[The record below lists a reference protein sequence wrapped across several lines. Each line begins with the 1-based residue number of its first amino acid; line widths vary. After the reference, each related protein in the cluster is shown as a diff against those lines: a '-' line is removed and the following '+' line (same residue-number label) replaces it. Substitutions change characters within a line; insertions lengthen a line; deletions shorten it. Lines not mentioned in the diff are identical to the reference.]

1 MGQGRGPLYRQ
12 GPGKLRRVNPM
23 STLRTLRH
31 FISHPLLVSLLRV
44 ALGAVFIVASLDKIQ
59 DPEAFATSIANY
71 RLLPYKLINGIAI
84 VLPWLELVTGTLLV
98 LGVWIRAST
107 MIVWGLL
114 LAFSVAI
121 SQALARGLDINCG
134 CFSNNPVGER
144 MSWWTLIWD
153 LIWLSW
159 GIPVWIFDHGH
170 YSLFKFLNTRK
181 GKIASP

>member
-1 MGQGRGPLYRQ
+1 
-12 GPGKLRRVNPM
+12 M

-31 FISHPLLVSLLRV
+31 IVSHPVLIALLRV
-44 ALGAVFIVASLDKIQ
+44 ALGVVFIVASLDKIQ
-59 DPEAFATSIANY
+59 NPEAFATNIANY
-71 RLLPYKLINGIAI
+71 RLLPYTVINAIAI
-84 VLPWLELVTGTLLV
+84 VLPWVEVITGTLLI

-121 SQALARGLDINCG
+121 SQALARGLDISCG
-134 CFSNNPVGER
+134 CFTTNPVAER

-159 GIPVWIFDHGH
+159 GILIWIFDHGH
-170 YSLFKFLNTRK
+170 YSLFKFLNMRK

>member
-1 MGQGRGPLYRQ
+1 MGQGRRASYRH
-12 GPGKLRRVNPM
+12 GTGRLRRVNPM

-31 FISHPLLVSLLRV
+31 IVSHPVLTALLRV

-59 DPEAFATSIANY
+59 NPEAFATNIANY
-71 RLLPYKLINGIAI
+71 RLLPYTVINAIAI
-84 VLPWLELVTGTLLV
+84 VLPWLEVVTGTLLV

-114 LAFSVAI
+114 LVFSVAI
-121 SQALARGLDINCG
+121 SQALARGLDISCG
-134 CFSNNPVGER
+134 CFSTNPVSER

-159 GIPVWIFDHGH
+159 GILIWIFDHGH
-170 YSLFKFLNTRK
+170 YSLLKFLNTRK
-181 GKIASP
+181 DKIASP

>member
-1 MGQGRGPLYRQ
+1 M
-12 GPGKLRRVNPM
+12 NPM

-31 FISHPLLVSLLRV
+31 IVSHPVLIALLRV
-44 ALGAVFIVASLDKIQ
+44 ALGVVFIVASLGKIQ
-59 DPEAFATSIANY
+59 DPEAFATNIANY
-71 RLLPYKLINGIAI
+71 RLLPYTVINAIAI
-84 VLPWLELVTGTLLV
+84 VLPWVEVITGTLLI

-121 SQALARGLDINCG
+121 SQALARGLDISCG
-134 CFSNNPVGER
+134 CFTTNLVAER

-159 GIPVWIFDHGH
+159 GILIWIFDHGH

-181 GKIASP
+181 GKTASP